1 MEEKRNYYAILSA
14 DVRYCKAIT
23 NGAKLL
29 YAEITA
35 LCNSEGYCW
44 ATNRY
49 FANLYEINVATVSVW
64 ISSLEKE
71 GFIRIDSGH
80 AEGNRRKIYLNFKKN
95 QPELFEEV
103 TEEVV
108 ETTPSL
114 EKSKEGIEKNLKTS
128 LEKSKEGIEKNLKTS
143 LEKSKEGIEKNL
155 KTSLEKSKDINN
167 TSNTKEN
174 IKSDGS
180 CEETQNDNHDFF
192 NCKKEAQQLMAI
204 WGRSPGNNG
213 EYFAIEKL
221 LNDYTFEELK
231 KAFYK
236 VAERSGADKGKLNLA
251 YVRGVAK
258 GMREDAEKQ
267 KAKEDEAKYK
277 AEKEKQK
284 REEIAFAKSDE
295 GREAFRNI
303 LKEIKTDIYPEKKNY
318 TRKAS

>member
-1 MEEKRNYYAILSA
+1 MEEKRSYYAILSA

-103 TEEVV
+103 IEEVV
-108 ETTPSL
+108 ETTP
-114 EKSKEGIEKNLKTS
+114 
-128 LEKSKEGIEKNLKTS
+128 S

-180 CEETQNDNHDFF
+180 CPETQNDNNDFF

-204 WGRSPGNNG
+204 WGRSPNNNG

-258 GMREDAEKQ
+258 GMREDAEKL
-267 KAKEDEAKYK
+267 KAKEDAERLK
-277 AEKEKQK
+277 AEKQKQK
-284 REEIAFAKSDE
+284 LEDLRNTESNSEGVPIFKELIEQFSKAKTPAKSQTDYKE
-295 GREAFRNI
+295 TEEYKNKKREFEQK
-303 LKEIKTDIYPEKKNY
+303 LKE
-318 TRKAS
+318 AS

>member
-14 DVRYCKAIT
+14 DVRYNKNLTA
-23 NGAKLL
+23 NAKLL

-35 LCNSEGYCW
+35 LCNAEGYCW

-49 FANLYEINVATVSVW
+49 FANLYDVNLPTVSTWVK
-64 ISSLEKE
+64 SLEKE
-71 GFIRIDSGH
+71 GFIRIDAGH
-80 AEGNRRKIYLNFKKN
+80 AEGNRRKIYLKFKKD

-103 TEEVV
+103 PEEV
-108 ETTPSL
+108 TPSF
-114 EKSKEGIEKNLKTS
+114 EKSKEGIAKNRKTS
-128 LEKSKEGIEKNLKTS
+128 YEKSKEGISKNQ
-143 LEKSKEGIEKNL
+143 KS
-155 KTSLEKSKDINN
+155 SFEKSKDINN
-167 TSNTKEN
+167 TSNTTKN
-174 IKSDGS
+174 IKSDSS
-180 CEETQNDNHDFF
+180 CPEPENDNHDFF

-204 WGRSPGNNG
+204 WGRSPNNNG

-221 LNDYTFEELK
+221 LNDYAFEELK

-258 GMREDAEKQ
+258 GMREDAEKL
-267 KAKEDEAKYK
+267 KAKEEEIKHK

-295 GREAFRNI
+295 GREVFGNL
-303 LKEIKTDIYPEKKNY
+303 LKEIKTDLFDKKH
-318 TRKAS
+318 RKAS